1 MRSPAVMSS
10 APCRWRPR
18 CITAYP
24 SLVRPGGPRGTVQ
37 RWNLQ
42 DPHCQGTDVGM
53 RCENADDQAHH
64 WCHKT
69 PTVDARCFTR
79 VDHDA
84 THQPRFLKSS
94 EFEISNFKTRH
105 QRRASV
111 VSKNIHIKPRLWH
124 SFSMASGCCECQSCS
139 HLFFCVPAASHPNHL
154 YAHPNGCLLHL
165 SSRIHKPKPKGFLS
179 FHFKSMGVSQKG
191 CVTRLGGRTPL
202 IKYHVQWK
210 PIGSYRHCLRDTTPM
225 HRTVDMHTVQ
235 EWKVQSPATL
245 EHAFSLGNVYILLM
259 EEMLHHLGCIKPCK

>member
-1 MRSPAVMSS
+1 MWHQIFRIHFSESFSTTTSMDRHLWFTYLIEISYSQPRSMRSPAVMSS

-24 SLVRPGGPRGTVQ
+24 SLVRPGPNERCN

-53 RCENADDQAHH
+53 RCENAGDQAHH

-69 PTVDARCFTR
+69 PRCTFHTCW
-79 VDHDA
+79 
-84 THQPRFLKSS
+84 PRCHTSTSLMKSS
-94 EFEISNFKTRH
+94 EFEISYFKTRH

-139 HLFFCVPAASHPNHL
+139 HLFLCPS
-154 YAHPNGCLLHL
+154 
-165 SSRIHKPKPKGFLS
+165 
-179 FHFKSMGVSQKG
+179 
-191 CVTRLGGRTPL
+191 CVTSESSVCTS
-202 IKYHVQWK
+202 KWV
-210 PIGSYRHCLRDTTPM
+210 S
-225 HRTVDMHTVQ
+225 
-235 EWKVQSPATL
+235 SP
-245 EHAFSLGNVYILLM
+245 
-259 EEMLHHLGCIKPCK
+259 P